1 MPAETAVP
9 LKFEELVAD
18 AVQGG
23 GGGGVVVQTRG
34 FGVKEIFTVLKASP
48 ALSTSVAVPCKE

>member
-1 MPAETAVP
+1 VP

-34 FGVKEIFTVLKASP
+34 FGVKEIFTVLKVSP